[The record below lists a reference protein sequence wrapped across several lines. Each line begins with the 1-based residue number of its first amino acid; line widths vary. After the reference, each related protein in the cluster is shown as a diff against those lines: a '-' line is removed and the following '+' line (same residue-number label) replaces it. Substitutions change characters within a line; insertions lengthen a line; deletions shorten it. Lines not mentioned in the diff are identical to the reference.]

1 MSEEGRALGVCY
13 GLVRRSARQAGQSK
27 AELLVSIMDW
37 FGGVPDKLTREK
49 AELSVCFMDWL
60 GGVPVTD
67 WLGGVPD
74 NLAGV
79 RQSSWC
85 VLWTG

>member
-1 MSEEGRALGVCY
+1 
-13 GLVRRSARQAGQSK
+13 
-27 AELLVSIMDW
+27 MDW

-60 GGVPVTD
+60 GGVPDTD